1 MINFSSCMH
10 IIPFSRRHLLLGLLF
25 LLISF
30 SSSSNMIQASPAEMK
45 LDIEG
50 DVSHS
55 YSESDIK
62 QSLPVISGWG
72 GMQKSSGTIIDP
84 SFWKGV
90 NIPLMFDSIVND
102 LDYNISIIAS
112 DGYNK
117 NFTSQDVNGAIRAF
131 NEENVT
137 LNVTVIPVIAFEGD
151 IETADGPLRLV
162 FIGENNQSIL
172 TISALW
178 VRQVDTIHIDIE
190 GGITITITT
199 TTQSSVETTPL
210 NVVWLL
216 VPTLIFLIL
225 YRRKK

>member
-1 MINFSSCMH
+1 
-10 IIPFSRRHLLLGLLF
+10 
-25 LLISF
+25 
-30 SSSSNMIQASPAEMK
+30 MIQASPAEMK

-117 NFTSQDVNGAIRAF
+117 NFTSQDVNGAI
-131 NEENVT
+131 
-137 LNVTVIPVIAFEGD
+137 
-151 IETADGPLRLV
+151 
-162 FIGENNQSIL
+162 
-172 TISALW
+172 
-178 VRQVDTIHIDIE
+178 
-190 GGITITITT
+190 
-199 TTQSSVETTPL
+199 
-210 NVVWLL
+210 
-216 VPTLIFLIL
+216 
-225 YRRKK
+225 